1 MARKDTAPTGFKPVE
16 ASSADRS
23 AETRFRPIEVE
34 FSEPAVTR
42 KRPEAPRIPAT
53 TPAAPPQE
61 HEKPTTTTGK
71 KEK

>member
-42 KRPEAPRIPAT
+42 KRPEAPHTPAT

-61 HEKPTTTTGK
+61 HEKPDTGK